1 MVLFVGSL
9 FRYQNQED
17 MQSLTSYLG
26 EVQDAWND
34 YDGEALARL
43 LSFRDP
49 HVMVSG
55 HPRCSNPEVI
65 RLRKNCSR
73 NLGLQ

>member
-34 YDGEALARL
+34 YDGETLARL

-55 HPRCSNPEVI
+55 PSLK
-65 RLRKNCSR
+65 RLLC
-73 NLGLQ
+73 